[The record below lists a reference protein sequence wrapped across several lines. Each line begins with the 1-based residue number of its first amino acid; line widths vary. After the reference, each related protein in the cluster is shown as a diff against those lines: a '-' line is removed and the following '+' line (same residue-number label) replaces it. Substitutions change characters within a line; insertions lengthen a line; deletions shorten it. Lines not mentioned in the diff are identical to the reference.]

1 MMKNSRYKAEQ
12 EVLEAKLPS
21 NIYRFMD
28 MNTSKPYLVMA
39 GRTNSGNIYTLRI
52 ELDAFP
58 ESVPKVFVTKM
69 LYDKFGLPLDTGNA
83 AMHVLRSENGCTQ
96 ICHYSSSSWT
106 NRVSL
111 YKVYIKCRLW
121 LEMYE
126 AHLRTGEPIDY
137 YLKHQS

>member
-1 MMKNSRYKAEQ
+1 MMKYNRFKAEQ

-28 MNTSKPYLVMA
+28 MNTSRPYLVMA
-39 GRTNSGNIYTLRI
+39 ARTNRGNVYTLRI
-52 ELDAFP
+52 ELDMFP
-58 ESVPKVFVTKM
+58 DSMPQVFVNKM
-69 LYDKFGLPLDTGNA
+69 LYDCNNNPLDTPSST
-83 AMHVLRSENGCTQ
+83 MHTLNSKNGCTQ
-96 ICHYSSSSWT
+96 ICHYGNSSWT

-126 AHLRTGEPIDY
+126 AHLSSGKPIDY
-137 YLKHQS
+137 YLKHQN

>member
-1 MMKNSRYKAEQ
+1 MMNKSRYKAEQ

-28 MNTSKPYLVMA
+28 MNTAKPYLVMA
-39 GRTNSGNIYTLRI
+39 ARTNSGNIYTLKI
-52 ELDAFP
+52 ELDEFP
-58 ESVPKVFVTKM
+58 ENIPKVFVTKM
-69 LYDKFGLPLDTGNA
+69 LYDINGFPLDTPDA
-83 AMHVLRSENGCTQ
+83 SMHVLLCENGWTR
-96 ICHYSSSSWT
+96 ICHYGSLSWT

-121 LEMYE
+121 LEIYE
-126 AHLRTGEPIDY
+126 AHLRTGKPIDH

>member
-1 MMKNSRYKAEQ
+1 
-12 EVLEAKLPS
+12 
-21 NIYRFMD
+21 
-28 MNTSKPYLVMA
+28 MA

>member
-1 MMKNSRYKAEQ
+1 MMKFNRYKAEQ

-28 MNTSKPYLVMA
+28 MDTPMPYLVMA
-39 GRTNSGNIYTLRI
+39 ARTNSGNIYTLRI
-52 ELDAFP
+52 ELDMFP
-58 ESVPKVFVTKM
+58 ENIPKVFVTKM
-69 LYDKFGLPLDTGNA
+69 LYDCNFNPLDSPNSS
-83 AMHVLRSENGCTQ
+83 MHTLNSENGCTQ
-96 ICHYSSSSWT
+96 ICHYGGSSWT

-126 AHLRTGEPIDY
+126 AHLSTGEPIDY
-137 YLKHQS
+137 YLKHQN

>member
-1 MMKNSRYKAEQ
+1 MMKNSRYKAEIR
-12 EVLEAKLPS
+12 VLEAKLPS
-21 NIYRFMD
+21 NIYRFMN
-28 MNTSKPYLVMA
+28 MNTSKPYLMMA
-39 GRTNSGNIYTLRI
+39 ARTNRGNIYTLRI

-69 LYDKFGLPLDTGNA
+69 LYDKFGLPLDTPDA

-96 ICHYSSSSWT
+96 MRLVH
-106 NRVSL
+106 
-111 YKVYIKCRLW
+111 IKCRLW

-126 AHLRTGEPIDY
+126 AHLRTGEPIDH